1 MQTLFFLHVELAS
14 DFAKVFCSFHG
25 SKTTGDFL
33 LYFGHPDIPLPTVIC
48 KGNFFGRHKTKGF
61 YFKVT

>member
-25 SKTTGDFL
+25 SKTTGDFPA
-33 LYFGHPDIPLPTVIC
+33 YFGHPDIPLPTVIC
-48 KGNFFGRHKTKGF
+48 KGDFVGI
-61 YFKVT
+61 